1 MGVAR
6 ISAVVRMAHAT
17 WPINVGMV
25 RAAMSSVAPGACARA
40 RALRRRCR
48 SVRHAHDGGD
58 THLCGRAH
66 GARYVADQ
74 RGSGARG
81 DVFGRAG
88 CLRSRE
94 SVAEAVS

>member
-48 SVRHAHDGGD
+48 
-58 THLCGRAH
+58 
-66 GARYVADQ
+66 
-74 RGSGARG
+74 
-81 DVFGRAG
+81 
-88 CLRSRE
+88 
-94 SVAEAVS
+94 